1 MWGAALS
8 TGLAAIK
15 IFEVWRERPRLTTS
29 WSFSSSPAYGE
40 NEIIIENPTKTPVMI
55 SYWELLWLERRRLK
69 HKVMYGRFPDAGYC
83 NITIGAHSRHILGF
97 TESEYFDAARTVE
110 KFGDIYLRLYVVGRH
125 KPMLLKVYGGRASL
139 SVRKPRRSRKPGSA
153 PAA

>member
-29 WSFSSSPAYGE
+29 YSFSSHPDYGE

-55 SYWELLWLERRRLK
+55 SYWELLWLKRRWPMRN
-69 HKVMYGRFPDAGYC
+69 VRYGRFPDDGYC
-83 NITIGAHSRHILGF
+83 NITIGAHSRHNLKF
-97 TESEYFDAARTVE
+97 TESEYFSASRTVKE
-110 KFGDIYLRLYVVGRH
+110 FGAIYLRLHVVWRR
-125 KPMLLKVYGGRASL
+125 KPMLLKVYDAST
-139 SVRKPRRSRKPGSA
+139 
-153 PAA
+153 